1 MIHFLWLIPLGFAV
15 GTYGTLIGAGGGF
28 VLMPI
33 LLLVY
38 PNESHTVLASMSL
51 AVVFFNAASGTIAYG
66 RMKRVDYKSGVLFSV
81 ATIPGAVIGAMATS
95 WMPRHTFQMALG
107 ILLICGCAFLIWH
120 PGPETHGKVHHPK
133 HFIRRRLVDAEGNVH
148 EFAYNPY
155 LGVALSFVVGFV
167 SSLLGIGGGIVH
179 VPALVHLMDFP
190 VHFATATSHFVL
202 AGMSFTGTVVHL
214 ASGVFG
220 VGARRTLCLAVGAL
234 VGAQLGA
241 RLSARIH
248 GVWIIRGLAIA
259 LGLVGIRVL
268 MTA

>member
-1 MIHFLWLIPLGFAV
+1 MLHYWWLIPLGFVV
-15 GTYGTLIGAGGGF
+15 GAYGTLIGAGGGF

-38 PNESHTVLASMSL
+38 PKESPNVLASISL
-51 AVVFFNAASGTIAYG
+51 AVVFFNAASGTLAYG
-66 RMKRVDYKSGVLFSV
+66 RMKRVDYKSGALFSA
-81 ATIPGAVIGAMATS
+81 ATVPGAVVGALATG
-95 WMPRHTFQMALG
+95 WIPRHTFDMLLG
-107 ILLICGCAFLIWH
+107 GLLVCGSAFLIWH
-120 PGPETHGKVHHPK
+120 PTETHGRVHHPK
-133 HFIRRRLVDAEGNVH
+133 HFIRRRLVDADGNVH

-155 LGVALSFVVGFV
+155 LGVGISFVVGFI

-202 AGMSFTGTVVHL
+202 AGMSLSGTVVHL
-214 ASGVFG
+214 ATGAFA
-220 VGARRTLCLAVGAL
+220 VGARRTLCLAAGAL

-259 LGLVGIRVL
+259 LGLAGIRLLIAV
-268 MTA
+268 

>member
-1 MIHFLWLIPLGFAV
+1 MFQFWWLVPLGFIV
-15 GTYGTLIGAGGGF
+15 GAYGTLIGAGGGF

-38 PNESHTVLASMSL
+38 PKESPVVLTSISL
-51 AVVFFNAASGTIAYG
+51 AVVFFNAASGTLAYSK
-66 RMKRVDYKSGVLFSV
+66 MKRVDYKSGGLFMA
-81 ATIPGAVIGAMATS
+81 ATIPGAVFGALATA
-95 WMPRHTFQMALG
+95 WIPRHAFDMVLG
-107 ILLICGCAFLIWH
+107 GLLVCGSAFLIWH
-120 PGPETHGKVHHPK
+120 PVETHGREHHPK
-133 HFIRRRLVDAEGNVH
+133 HFIKRRLVDTDGNVH

-155 LGVALSFVVGFV
+155 LGVALSFVVGFI

-202 AGMSFTGTVVHL
+202 AGMSLAGTVTHL
-214 ASGVFG
+214 VNGVFADAG
-220 VGARRTLCLAVGAL
+220 SRRTLFLAVGVLA
-234 VGAQLGA
+234 GAQVGA

-259 LGLVGIRVL
+259 LGLVGVRVL
-268 MTA
+268 MAA